1 MFGFVVGS
9 RSDQR
14 EQEHG
19 WPAPASQPLPPSL
32 VQLEGDKGSRSPPRD
47 LEAAGTETKILV
59 ELEEIHSSKTYLHHG
74 KAFSSSQSWLSRQ
87 PNLNGQL
94 APSSGSLAST

>member
-14 EQEHG
+14 EQQHG

-47 LEAAGTETKILV
+47 LEAAGTETK
-59 ELEEIHSSKTYLHHG
+59 Y
-74 KAFSSSQSWLSRQ
+74 
-87 PNLNGQL
+87 
-94 APSSGSLAST
+94 